1 MEKKKDRK
9 AYEEI
14 ARDPKLL
21 KILDEQGFVKYFQAL
36 RREWA
41 LKTDFYESL

>member
-1 MEKKKDRK
+1 MEKKKGRK
-9 AYEEI
+9 AYEEV
-14 ARDPKLL
+14 AKNPKLL
-21 KILDEQGFVKYFQAL
+21 KLLDEKGFGEYFQAL